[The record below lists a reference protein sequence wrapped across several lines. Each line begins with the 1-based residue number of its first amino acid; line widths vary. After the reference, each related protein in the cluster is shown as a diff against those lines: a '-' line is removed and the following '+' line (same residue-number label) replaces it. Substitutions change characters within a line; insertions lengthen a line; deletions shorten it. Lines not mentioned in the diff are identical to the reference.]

1 MKLVGLYMIGGGGG
15 GWLHMCLLCTLSI
28 DIDQD
33 IAVFVKLKE

>member
-1 MKLVGLYMIGGGGG
+1 MKLVGLYMLGGGG
-15 GWLHMCLLCTLSI
+15 LHMCLLCTLSI